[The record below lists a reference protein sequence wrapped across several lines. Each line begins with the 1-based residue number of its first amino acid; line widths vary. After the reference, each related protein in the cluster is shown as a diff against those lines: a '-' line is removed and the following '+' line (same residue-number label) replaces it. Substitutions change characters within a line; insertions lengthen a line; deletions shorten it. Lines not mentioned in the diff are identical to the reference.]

1 VKDVL
6 VAGIDSSTQSTKV
19 LLVRASDGVIVDEA
33 SAPHPPGTEVDPMLW
48 WEALQRAGSGLLD
61 RADAIAVGGQQ
72 HGMVA
77 LDSDGQ
83 IVRPALLW
91 NDLRSAPQI
100 SEVVDHLGGP
110 QACADAIGSVP
121 AASFTVTKLRW
132 MAENEPQN
140 AARTAAVLLPHDW
153 LTWMLAGGPGSRAPM
168 TTDHGDASGTGYY
181 STTRREWLP
190 EVANWALGRTGGD
203 RAVVLPRLAEGSEVV
218 GRSASGAALGA
229 GTGDNMAAAV
239 GLGMVEGDV
248 AVSIGTSGTAFSV
261 TDVPAAD
268 PTGSVAGFCDAT
280 GRYLPLVAT
289 VNAARVLAVVGG
301 LLGVD
306 HAEFGELALSAPS
319 GAGGLTLLPYLD
331 GERTPNRPAATG
343 VLTGLTSAVTRADL
357 ARAAVEALLCS
368 LADAVDALGVSP
380 TRVLMIGGGARN
392 PAIQQLAP
400 AILGADVQVP
410 EPAEYVALG
419 AARQAAWALLGQDR
433 PPAWQA
439 AGTEVFSAAPTPAVR
454 QQYAVLRDATATW

>member
-1 VKDVL
+1 
-6 VAGIDSSTQSTKV
+6 
-19 LLVRASDGVIVDEA
+19 
-33 SAPHPPGTEVDPMLW
+33 
-48 WEALQRAGSGLLD
+48 
-61 RADAIAVGGQQ
+61 
-72 HGMVA
+72 
-77 LDSDGQ
+77 
-83 IVRPALLW
+83 
-91 NDLRSAPQI
+91 
-100 SEVVDHLGGP
+100 
-110 QACADAIGSVP
+110 
-121 AASFTVTKLRW
+121 
-132 MAENEPQN
+132 
-140 AARTAAVLLPHDW
+140 
-153 LTWMLAGGPGSRAPM
+153 
-168 TTDHGDASGTGYY
+168 
-181 STTRREWLP
+181 
-190 EVANWALGRTGGD
+190 
-203 RAVVLPRLAEGSEVV
+203 
-218 GRSASGAALGA
+218 
-229 GTGDNMAAAV
+229 
-239 GLGMVEGDV
+239 
-248 AVSIGTSGTAFSV
+248 
-261 TDVPAAD
+261 
-268 PTGSVAGFCDAT
+268 
-280 GRYLPLVAT
+280 LVAT
-289 VNAARVLAVVGG
+289 VNAARVLAVVGA

-433 PPAWQA
+433 PPEWQA